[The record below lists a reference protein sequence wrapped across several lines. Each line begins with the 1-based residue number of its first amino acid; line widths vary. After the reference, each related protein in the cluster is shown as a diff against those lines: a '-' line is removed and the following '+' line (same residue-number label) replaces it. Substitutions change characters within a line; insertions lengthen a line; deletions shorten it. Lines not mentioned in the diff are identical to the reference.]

1 MMWIRYPG
9 LENFFSVSEQTEL
22 FWISCLCG
30 PVIGVVFDCFRALRA
45 IFPHNRLLVALE
57 DCLFFSLYAVFL
69 LCFSLTMARGELRWF
84 YIAGNLLGFL
94 VYYLTVGRIVLGILR
109 CICKPIRRFFALIC
123 EKLRCF
129 FVRVAKKSGKAE
141 KSGKST

>member
-22 FWISCLCG
+22 FWLSCLCG
-30 PVIGVVFDCFRALRA
+30 PCIGLVFDCFRALRA
-45 IFPHNRLLVALE
+45 ILPHSRLLVALE
-57 DCLFFSLYAVFL
+57 DCLFLCLYAVFL

-94 VYYLTVGRIVLGILR
+94 VYYLTVGRVILGVLRAIFT
-109 CICKPIRRFFALIC
+109 PIRRCFALIC
-123 EKLRCF
+123 EKLLRF
-129 FVRVAKKSGKAE
+129 FVGLSKKSEEAE
-141 KSGKST
+141 KTEKIT